1 MTLPSILTAAKTTGL
16 PPRYSLRTGRV
27 TAPVGVDDPSY
38 EAYVQRCLKQWAVDV
53 ELDSNEY
60 LVSCRVLSMQGNE
73 REGVRRLPRIPRR
86 GADGA
91 VLPGDIV
98 LVAFLNGHTDSAVVL
113 GTLSPSDHSV
123 DLSTSDLETFQV
135 TTKDLNEVQDRLEHL
150 DTSNPSASLVT
161 ATMSRNTGLMRET
174 EHAGE
179 TWVNGQILSAQL
191 LERSYAGRS
200 IETEHRVE
208 VDASTNAVLRT
219 SDRDAKD
226 LRQVHAVETA
236 AGVSSVI
243 VEDLQAKVLS
253 LTQQVAQLN
262 TFVLRS
268 MEGKQL
274 LLQQETP
281 VLRTTAISDSD
292 TKTVSLVVED
302 RGANTRAGWTVGPRG
317 ELILRRSGSDNK
329 ETTLSLTEDGNLVM
343 QTPGGASV
351 LIDDEDILVSTGR
364 ASITVS
370 EASGVHLATKE
381 GTRVTMTDDAVA
393 VIGPTCTVQAGS
405 VHLKTGGLL
414 VGDSAAGSKFVPDAD
429 KVESAIRTLQQRLAA
444 LTAAFNSHIH
454 PTGSPGSPTGLSVV
468 QATAPTP
475 NLFLTVRD
483 SLKSVKGV

>member
-1 MTLPSILTAAKTTGL
+1 MIPSILSATYEAPK
-16 PPRYSLRTGRV
+16 RYTLRTGRV
-27 TAPVGVDDPSY
+27 AAPAGPGDAAY
-38 EAYVQRCLKQWAVDV
+38 EAYVQRCLKQWSVDV
-53 ELDSNEY
+53 ELDNNEY
-60 LVSCRVLSMQGNE
+60 LIGCRVLSMQGNA
-73 REGVRRLPRIPRR
+73 REGLRRLPRIPRK
-86 GADGA
+86 GPNGTS
-91 VLPGDIV
+91 LPGDVV
-98 LVAFLNGHTDSAVVL
+98 LVGFLNGQPDSAVVI
-113 GTLSPSDHSV
+113 GTLSPSEHAI
-123 DLSTSDLETFQV
+123 DLTTEDLESLQV
-135 TTKDLNEVQDRLEHL
+135 TTKDMNEVQDRLEHL
-150 DTSNPSASLVT
+150 DTSNPSAALVT
-161 ATMSRNTGLMRET
+161 ATMSRTTGLMRET

-179 TWVNGQILSAQL
+179 TWVDGQILSAQL

-208 VDASTNAVLRT
+208 VDASTNAVVRT

-243 VEDLQAKVLS
+243 VEDLQAQVLS

-262 TFVLRS
+262 TLVLRS

-281 VLRTTAISDSD
+281 ALRTTAISDSD

-302 RGANTRAGWTVGPRG
+302 RGANTRAGWTVGPKG

-329 ETTLSLTEDGNLVM
+329 ETTLSLTEDGSLVM

-351 LIDDEDILVSTGR
+351 LIDDEDVLVSTGT
-364 ASITVS
+364 ASVTIS
-370 EASGVHLATKE
+370 EASGVHLATRQ

-444 LTAAFNSHIH
+444 LTTAFNSHIH
-454 PTGSPGSPTGLSVV
+454 PTGSPGSPTGLSV
-468 QATAPTP
+468 QRATAPAP
-475 NLFLTVRD
+475 NLFLTARD
-483 SLKSVKGV
+483 SLKTVKGV